1 MTNHRFISGLLLIVS
16 LGAVGIG
23 YLILQQPQL
32 FGLCSLN
39 TPCYSEF
46 WTYGLAKPLFWGLRL
61 LPVLFLVL
69 VFVRREVFNT
79 WLKCTWWLAVVGL
92 ILIALTPYQFT
103 GYMPDRTK
111 IAGLVVEVYVAV
123 SFVVI
128 VWKYWR
134 LRGK

>member
-1 MTNHRFISGLLLIVS
+1 MTNHRFVSGVLLILSVAAIGFGYLLLWRPDL
-16 LGAVGIG
+16 LGMCPAGIMC
-23 YLILQQPQL
+23 LE
-32 FGLCSLN
+32 
-39 TPCYSEF
+39 EF
-46 WTYGLAKPLFWGLRL
+46 WTFGVGQPLFWGLRL

-111 IAGLVVEVYVAV
+111 ITGLVVEVYVAV
-123 SFVVI
+123 SFLVI
-128 VWKYWR
+128 AWKYWR